1 MRRALVTGGS
11 GPLGAAIAERLAAG
25 GAAVTV
31 HANGNL
37 AAAEATAAKIRAAGG
52 VAEALALDLL
62 DEAAEA
68 RLAEIAEAAPFDI
81 LVHCAGGRRDKPFA
95 AMTRAD
101 WTDVIDLNLGSL
113 FGALKPIIM
122 PMMRG
127 RWGRVVILSSLTAV
141 TGNRG
146 QSNYAAAKG
155 GMLAAAK
162 SLTREY
168 GSRGITVNVL
178 APGLID
184 TPETR
189 ALANYDALCKL
200 AAAGRA
206 GTVEEVAALAAFLVS
221 EEAGYISGQLISMD
235 GGTS

>member
-1 MRRALVTGGS
+1 MRRALITGGS
-11 GPLGAAIAERLAAG
+11 SPIGAAIAERLAQG

-31 HANGNL
+31 HANANL
-37 AAAEATAAKIRAAGG
+37 AAAEATARRIADAGG

-68 RLAEIAEAAPFDI
+68 RLAAIAEAAPFDI
-81 LVHCAGGRRDKPFA
+81 LVHCAGGRRDMPFA
-95 AMTRAD
+95 AMTRSD

-113 FGALKPIIM
+113 FGALKPLIL

-127 RWGRVVILSSLTAV
+127 RWGRVVSLSSLTAV

-155 GMLAAAK
+155 GLLAAAK
-162 SLTREY
+162 TLTREY
-168 GSRGITVNVL
+168 GSRGITVNVV

-189 ALANYDALCKL
+189 ELSNYDALCKL
-200 AAAGRA
+200 AASGRA
-206 GTVEEVAALAAFLVS
+206 GRVEEVAALTAFLAS
-221 EEAGYISGQLISMD
+221 EEAGYISGQLIGID